1 MSTLRQNDISIGKDE
16 WISYVAV
23 GGRLDEAVNIDAL
36 LAPMESFWT
45 KLETSSLTGCCGI
58 DAFGL
63 WPEDIQRASEEVA
76 DRLLPQKLDALRAF
90 VIASENNDF
99 ISMRLNHRFHRS
111 VILQPLD
118 HVSRNIT
125 TDTKG

>member
-1 MSTLRQNDISIGKDE
+1 MSTLRPYDISIGKDE

-45 KLETSSLTGCCGI
+45 KLETNSLTGCCGI
-58 DAFGL
+58 DAFDL
-63 WPEDIQRASEEVA
+63 WPEEIQRASKQVA
-76 DRLLPQKLDALRAF
+76 DHLLPQKLHALRAF
-90 VIASENNDF
+90 VVASDNSDF

-111 VILQPLD
+111 VLLQVLD
-118 HVSRNIT
+118 HVARHIT
-125 TDTKG
+125 TDTKS